1 MVTVANKMLGRVSSQ
16 VVQAHDAGSIYGGT
30 LIEGNVGLYDAMK
43 MGGLDFTVEKAP
55 LYTRIPGANPPKF
68 VPVDTQEEMGIIRT
82 DTNQFLGTCRS
93 RYNIVQN
100 LDALRWVEKVI
111 GRDGACVTS
120 AGALHNGKY
129 IWLCIDLGGFDVVP
143 GDEVRKHMLIMNS
156 HNGKTNVIVHML
168 PERIGCQ
175 NVLDFSFGAK
185 SDTTIPFKIRHT
197 GSAMLRLEEVQQV
210 LAFAHAQFD
219 EVQEAFGQFQK
230 IKVNPD
236 ESRAI
241 IYNALGVTKTQLTK
255 WDKGQVDKQPQWV
268 NQAAVI
274 EGLLEQG
281 PGVEIRG
288 VQGSLWGTFNAINS
302 FYEHIRTIRGAQRN
316 PDVAIESRLMGDS
329 HKKKL
334 RAFKVCNDFAAR
346 HLRN

>member
-1 MVTVANKMLGRVSSQ
+1 MRTADKMLGRVTSQ
-16 VVQAHDAGSIYGGT
+16 VVQEHDAGSIYGGT

-43 MGGLDFTVEKAP
+43 LGGLDFEVTKAP
-55 LYTRIPGANPPKF
+55 LYTRIPGQNPPKF
-68 VPVDTQEEMGIIRT
+68 VAVNPDEEMGIIRT

-111 GRDGACVTS
+111 GKDGACVTS
-120 AGALHNGKY
+120 AGALHGGKY
-129 IWLCIDLGGFDVVP
+129 IWLCIDLGGFDVLP

-168 PERIGCQ
+168 PHRISCQ
-175 NVLDFSFGAK
+175 NVLDFSFGAANDA
-185 SDTTIPFKIRHT
+185 SFVPFKIRHT

-210 LAFAHAQFD
+210 LAFAHEQFD
-219 EVQEAFGQFQK
+219 EVQEAFKTFQQ

-236 ESRAI
+236 QSKAI
-241 IYNALGVTKTQLTK
+241 IYNSLGVTKKQLEK
-255 WDKGQVDKQPQWV
+255 WSKGQVDKQPQWV
-268 NQAAVI
+268 NQASVI
-274 EGLLEQG
+274 EGLIDKG
-281 PGVEIRG
+281 PGTDILG
-288 VQGSLWGTFNAINS
+288 VKDSLWGTFNAINS
-302 FYEHIRTIRGAQRN
+302 FYEHVRTIRGAQRN

-334 RAFKVCNDFAAR
+334 RAFKVCNDFAER